1 MRGCW
6 RWNGI
11 VPLQLVEVGH
21 LTAAFAGLL
30 LVVLARGL
38 SRGYHA
44 AFRATL
50 ILLTLASVAVILKG
64 FDWEE
69 AIILACI
76 GIAARSQ
83 SELFQRPSRGD
94 WIERPDLVLAFAALT
109 IFVTFGTFSHRLGA
123 TTFERWSNTGY
134 LMEGRA
140 FRAHRGVDVAR
151 GCGGDAL
158 PAASPAVA
166 LHPAGRRPTS
176 TRHWHGISRS
186 ATEPTP

>member
-1 MRGCW
+1 MERF
-6 RWNGI
+6 
-11 VPLQLVEVGH
+11 VPLELVEVGH

-76 GIAARSQ
+76 ASPRDRRRSC
-83 SELFQRPSRGD
+83 SS
-94 WIERPDLVLAFAALT
+94 
-109 IFVTFGTFSHRLGA
+109 
-123 TTFERWSNTGY
+123 
-134 LMEGRA
+134 GRA
-140 FRAHRGVDVAR
+140 
-151 GCGGDAL
+151 
-158 PAASPAVA
+158 AATGSN
-166 LHPAGRRPTS
+166 GRTWCWRL
-176 TRHWHGISRS
+176 RR
-186 ATEPTP
+186 